1 MLMRKNKGKRE
12 RVKVSKNPWD
22 YVNSFSKIITVFWLF
37 AWLETVIFSQFATWF
52 SFGDATSIQ
61 YINENVRDIGAI
73 ICGFY
78 FSTKCLENIAQGYEE
93 WRTNMSHNNQDIQD
107 DHEGDPEFLDLQI

>member
-1 MLMRKNKGKRE
+1 MRKKRGKRE
-12 RVKVSKNPWD
+12 LIKSSKNPWD
-22 YVNSFSKIITVFWLF
+22 YVNSFSKVITVFWLF

-61 YINENVRDIGAI
+61 YINENVKDIGII

-78 FSTKCLENIAQGYEE
+78 FSTKCLENISQGYEE
-93 WRTNMSHNNQDIQD
+93 WKMNMSCNNQDIQD
-107 DHEGDPEFLDLQI
+107 DVEDAPESLEM